1 MADQSSSETRTALFR
16 LPMMTI
22 GWWDSAV
29 SSINRYRLLRAS
41 VAVIPVMTHL
51 LRVQLFTKCT
61 PLGTYVKTNAPH
73 NAEAHRWLCRSA
85 AETKASEWRA
95 WLNYYRSPSRPCHTR
110 RMMMALGW
118 SEYRTTYFP
127 KTISRTESGTGA
139 ISTGVPILGKSG
151 SNSILPTS
159 SVAIRAAA
167 DGLWTAMNSLRRCKS
182 SMASSV

>member
-1 MADQSSSETRTALFR
+1 
-16 LPMMTI
+16 
-22 GWWDSAV
+22 
-29 SSINRYRLLRAS
+29 
-41 VAVIPVMTHL
+41 MTHL
-51 LRVQLFTKCT
+51 LCVQLFTKCT

-139 ISTGVPILGKSG
+139 ISTDVPILGKSG

-167 DGLWTAMNSLRRCKS
+167 DGL
-182 SMASSV
+182 

>member
-1 MADQSSSETRTALFR
+1 MSGLNPCSAAGLEEFCQALVFEASNHS
-16 LPMMTI
+16 LIVPCN
-22 GWWDSAV
+22 V
-29 SSINRYRLLRAS
+29 S
-41 VAVIPVMTHL
+41 
-51 LRVQLFTKCT
+51 
-61 PLGTYVKTNAPH
+61 GVKAH

-151 SNSILPTS
+151 SNS
-159 SVAIRAAA
+159 
-167 DGLWTAMNSLRRCKS
+167 
-182 SMASSV
+182 